1 MVMEQKDHS
10 GASDAEECYELDL
23 DDHSETEVDSLF
35 EDAVAAVERGR
46 DKSQSEDMSTT
57 EEIEIDE
64 ILPAEDTSAETEDA
78 SSDGEVKAL
87 KERLLRTM
95 ADFDNY
101 RKRSD
106 REKASMRKFAVS
118 DVLKD
123 SLSVIDNLERALSST
138 GSVEE
143 LKTGLELVLR
153 QHGEILKRHGVVRVE
168 AVGQPFDPQIHE
180 AVAREESEDIDAPM
194 VTAELQSGY
203 LLHDRL
209 LRPAMVHVAMPVNR
223 PAAVEDAEDADD

>member
-1 MVMEQKDHS
+1 MEKKDHS

-35 EDAVAAVERGR
+35 EDAVAAVESRR
-46 DKSQSEDMSTT
+46 DKSQSENMSTT

-64 ILPAEDTSAETEDA
+64 ILPAEDDSAETAA
-78 SSDGEVKAL
+78 SASDDGEAKAL

-123 SLSVIDNLERALSST
+123 GLSVVDNLERALTAS

-143 LKTGLELVLR
+143 LKAGLELVLR

-168 AVGQPFDPQIHE
+168 AVGKPFDPQIHE
-180 AVAREESEDIDAPM
+180 AVAREESEDIDGPM

-223 PAAVEDAEDADD
+223 PAAVEDAGDADD